1 MNSTK
6 LLVTALLG
14 FIINVA
20 SAQNYNAGLGYAS
33 DYFYRGA
40 LKVRRSLFKHLFG
53 AQNRAWRALM
63 FLQELLLIKL
73 SMAVLIRMN

>member
-6 LLVTALLG
+6 IVVTALLG

-20 SAQNYNAGLGYAS
+20 SAQSYNAGLGYAS

-40 LKVRRSLFKHLFG
+40 LKSEEAVQASFG
-53 AQNRAWRALM
+53 VKTEIEGLNVSAGALR
-63 FLQELLLIKL
+63 IKL
-73 SMAVLIRMN
+73 SKTVLIRIN